1 MKNGRDASI
10 PAFRPQ
16 CAAAGFASRA
26 ARRSG
31 QTGLL
36 EELGHDPALG
46 LRDRTRLGDL
56 DQVAHLVLALF
67 VMGVV
72 LARTADDLAVQLMD
86 DTTLDEHRDG
96 LRTLV
101 ADHAADEG
109 ARVRFR
115 LRRGRRY
122 LSFGHFAAPF
132 FFSARMVLARAMS
145 RRVVFSCVLF
155 VSC

>member
-31 QTGLL
+31 QAGLL

-46 LRDRTRLGDL
+46 LRDRTRFGDL
-56 DQVAHLVLALF
+56 DQVTHLVLALF

-72 LARTADDLAVQLMD
+72 LARTADDLAVQLVD
-86 DTTLDEHRDG
+86 DAALDEHRDG

-101 ADHAADEG
+101 ADDAAHQG
-109 ARVRFR
+109 TRVRFR
-115 LRRGRRY
+115 LRRGGRY

-132 FFSARMVLARAMS
+132 FSARMVLARAM
-145 RRVVFSCVLF
+145 
-155 VSC
+155 